1 MLRRERSRKV
11 ERIAESFS
19 ERLYRLLRIQNR
31 LLTLDA
37 REMSELREAM
47 EDLWV
52 VEDVC
57 DLKRRVGDLWER
69 WEQER
74 DACELEE
81 FKGYFLVP
89 ARTKASQN

>member
-1 MLRRERSRKV
+1 MLRRERSRRV

-31 LLTLDA
+31 LLKLNDS
-37 REMSELREAM
+37 EMSELREAM

-57 DLKRRVGDLWER
+57 DLKQRVGDLWER